1 MYTGNGCLINIFV
14 VSQNN
19 IQSKSL
25 NDVLEYASRYDKQN
39 SQNHLRVYS
48 NTSLA
53 TTNNIVKIP

>member
-25 NDVLEYASRYDKQN
+25 KDVLEYASHYHKQY
-39 SQNHLRVYS
+39 SKNHLRVYS
-48 NTSLA
+48 NTPLV
-53 TTNNIVKIP
+53 TTNNIVEIT